1 MKAKESVN
9 AHVSLST
16 EKIKETQVYTFLI
29 LFLSPTDFIYF
40 IFFPIPLDFKPFFM
54 RIRGD
59 GASEGST
66 L

>member
-9 AHVSLST
+9 AHVSRDREDKRDTS
-16 EKIKETQVYTFLI
+16 IHFSDTF
-29 LFLSPTDFIYF
+29 FPSPTDFIYF
-40 IFFPIPLDFKPFFM
+40 IFFAIPLDFKPFFM

-59 GASEGST
+59 GESERST